1 MIRRPPRSP
10 LFPSPTLFR
19 SALTTVGGSPRR
31 RLVPPMLDGMAAYQ
45 TRPAS
50 FDMPPFHRAL
60 AGRGDAGGN
69 RQRSSAQIGRAS
81 GRGRGE
87 ISVVAGSFKKK
98 KNGNDGR
105 GVVARRTT

>member
-19 SALTTVGGSPRR
+19 SALTTVGGSTRR

-45 TRPAS
+45 TMQAS

-60 AGRGDAGGN
+60 AGRGDA
-69 RQRSSAQIGRAS
+69 RSEEDTSELQSPFNILCRLLL
-81 GRGRGE
+81 
-87 ISVVAGSFKKK
+87 VKKK
-98 KNGNDGR
+98 KESITNTR
-105 GVVARRTT
+105 VPSS